1 MKNKNTLLLLGIGIA
16 YLIYKMYAN
25 KSIVTDRIK
34 TPVMP
39 PNDTNRNPIDPLPPI
54 DAYKSPNLIS
64 QNFDDVIRVTSIPN
78 QFLVDKVNSPAEKYN
93 PDYYQTYYGALN
105 GNGYKVPSTC

>member
-1 MKNKNTLLLLGIGIA
+1 MKNKNTMLLLGIGIA

-25 KSIVTDRIK
+25 KSMVTDKIK

-39 PNDTNRNPIDPLPPI
+39 PIDNRNPIDPLVPI

-64 QNFDDVIRVTSIPN
+64 QNFDDVIKVTSIPN
-78 QFLVDKVNSPAEKYN
+78 QFLVDNIISPEIKYN
-93 PDYYQTYYGALN
+93 PDYYQTYYGAMN